1 MKQACA
7 GKARRILK
15 GREKLWVNPPPGG
28 EGKALLRLAHR
39 ANRPQTLNLI
49 SGLLENA
56 TSFVLMGT
64 TLNRVPE
71 VIIVLCPQESIAGNA
86 PPCLKS
92 NSSFLS
98 DDKASNDSAIK
109 AAQWRFIVRGNARG
123 IRRCGV
129 LPHLSVWFAVKLPKP
144 A

>member
-71 VIIVLCPQESIAGNA
+71 VIIVLFGSRRAEAISRILCRGSPFEKPQ
-86 PPCLKS
+86 
-92 NSSFLS
+92 
-98 DDKASNDSAIK
+98 
-109 AAQWRFIVRGNARG
+109 
-123 IRRCGV
+123 
-129 LPHLSVWFAVKLPKP
+129 
-144 A
+144 